1 MKRLISFAI
10 LSLLCFSL
18 GAIDGVWMGLTP
30 REGAFGVNLASDKYR
45 SNNGKKDGLIED
57 GTDYWDGGS
66 ISTVPVGDYCD
77 QAIISIGSINDK
89 SRSEY
94 EGVSDGFLKDSKT
107 MEVEIS
113 CSNTDFCFVSESNP
127 TYRRPFELMLFYAV
141 HEESSINERGYKRI
155 TSTDNKAE
163 LKTERMEHL
172 GLDRSRLSFTHFD
185 LVLVLPP
192 LDDNGELWYNNRL
205 YPLINA
211 DDYTANVTI
220 TLTSGDAEPTT
231 QVLTIPFSGFFHGA
245 DNKSELP
252 KADAINIS
260 INRYPSAANLNIKA
274 LSDPSVASQE
284 LPVARINMMYFW
296 GKKDDRPSLND
307 VKMFFSASNDAT
319 SNTNERGF
327 EFVHSSVGYS
337 TIHNQY
343 NSIGYTISAKSFH
356 GNGYTINN
364 PEGLTPTEN
373 REYSGEEY
381 LTEGGS
387 LVSHDAS
394 ESPQFIYPTIHE
406 AQSSMEDNPP
416 TYYCT
421 WESDVMLKMDKRADT
436 EQHMFAGRY
445 TSTVYFHV
453 VAP

>member
-1 MKRLISFAI
+1 MRRLISFAI

-18 GAIDGVWMGLTP
+18 GAVDGVWMGLTP
-30 REGAFGVNLASDKYR
+30 REGAFGVNLASDRYR
-45 SNNGKKDGLIED
+45 SNNGKNDGLTVD
-57 GTDYWDGGS
+57 GTDYWDDVS
-66 ISTVPVGDYCD
+66 ISTVPVGYYCD
-77 QAIISIGSINDK
+77 QAIIAIGSINNQSTSTSSK
-89 SRSEY
+89 SM
-94 EGVSDGFLKDSKT
+94 K
-107 MEVEIS
+107 VEIS

-127 TYRRPFELMLFYAV
+127 TYRRPFELMLFYAE
-141 HEESSINERGYKRI
+141 HNRDSIREKGYKKI
-155 TSTDNKAE
+155 TSTDKIAE
-163 LKTERMEHL
+163 LETRQDTGIGNHN
-172 GLDRSRLSFTHFD
+172 FTHFN

-192 LDDNGELWYNNRL
+192 LDDNGELWYNGKL
-205 YPLINA
+205 YPLINE

-220 TLTSGDAEPTT
+220 TLTCDDAKHRT
-231 QVLTIPFSGFFHGA
+231 QVLTIPFSGFFNGA
-245 DNKSELP
+245 DNKDELP
-252 KADAINIS
+252 IGDAINIS
-260 INRYPSAANLNIKA
+260 INRYPSAANLDIKA